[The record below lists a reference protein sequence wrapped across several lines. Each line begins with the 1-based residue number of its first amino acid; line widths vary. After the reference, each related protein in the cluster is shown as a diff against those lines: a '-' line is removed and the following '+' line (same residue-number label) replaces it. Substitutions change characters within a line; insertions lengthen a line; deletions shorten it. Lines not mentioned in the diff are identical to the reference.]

1 MINSIFCESDR
12 YLIKETISLL
22 SQLLSKD
29 WQWKENRSEW
39 KLLQTFSRMSLI
51 NKFSLNENSLSL
63 PSLIRTLATSVRK
76 VLYYIYLY
84 IYRYKKIYNIFF
96 YF

>member
-51 NKFSLNENSLSL
+51 NKFSLNENSLAL

-76 VLYYIYLY
+76 VILLY
-84 IYRYKKIYNIFF
+84 IKFIFT
-96 YF
+96 